1 MSDIEALRRP
11 AVVFCDFDGTIT
23 VEDVIVAVWKRF
35 GRPGWRE
42 TMEAILARRLSLK
55 EGVARVFGDIPSA
68 ERQDIIDYT
77 KGVVR
82 FRDGFREFLVF
93 CKEQR
98 IDFVVASGGIDFFV
112 APIMAPFAPYI
123 TRMYTIPADFSGETI
138 RLRRP
143 YGCETCG
150 LCKAEVMAEFPNT
163 YRILI
168 GDSLTDFHGAEHA
181 DVTLLYEVE
190 ERERFAGELFSNGNH
205 QPQVSQCQFIFSLF
219 IAMLDFFS
227 QLLFFLGR
235 QKTGLPYFPQIHLDR
250 VNLG

>member
-181 DVTLLYEVE
+181 DLV
-190 ERERFAGELFSNGNH
+190 FARDRLKAHLEWVGRPFEPFETFFDV
-205 QPQVSQCQFIFSLF
+205 QRIM
-219 IAMLDFFS
+219 ATRYLDT
-227 QLLFFLGR
+227 R
-235 QKTGLPYFPQIHLDR
+235 HPAKEPR
-250 VNLG
+250 